1 MYKMFDWKKIK
12 KDFPI
17 FEKKPGLVFLDNAST
32 TQKPLTV
39 LNAEWNFYLES
50 NANVHRGVYEI
61 AAKADQIYEEVRA
74 KIAEWIG
81 AKPDEIIFTK
91 NATEGANLLA
101 NGFAAL
107 LNAGDEIVVTELEH
121 HANYLP
127 WLEVARRS
135 GAVVRVA
142 KLSDGATV
150 DVTSEINEKTKVVA
164 VTQMSN
170 VFGMGPG
177 LEAIVKAAKGVGA
190 KVILD
195 SAQGIVHAGL
205 RVDKL
210 GVDAAFFTGHKLFGP
225 MGTGVLFLKNELA
238 GLNPLIFGGG
248 MIKELPD
255 QWLDAPHKFEAG
267 TPNVA
272 GLAGLDASIKYL
284 RSFELKEIVE
294 HEKNLVKMTCDELKK
309 ISDVRILS
317 PENAA
322 SMVSFVMEGI
332 HPHDIASIL
341 GEAGVCVRAG
351 HHCAKPLMNALG
363 VSACVRVSFALYNG
377 PDDVEKLI
385 TGVKKVKEIFA

>member
-1 MYKMFDWKKIK
+1 MYKMFDWKKAK

-17 FEKKPGLVFLDNAST
+17 FEKKPELVFLDNAST
-32 TQKPLTV
+32 TQKPLVV
-39 LNAEWNFYLES
+39 LDAERDFYLES

-74 KIAEWIG
+74 EMAEWIG
-81 AKPDEIIFTK
+81 AQPNEIIFTK

-101 NGFAAL
+101 NGFVAML
-107 LNAGDEIVVTELEH
+107 TTGDEIVLTELEH

-127 WLEVARRS
+127 WLEAARRS
-135 GAVVRVA
+135 GATIKTA
-142 KLSDGATV
+142 KIKADGMV
-150 DVTSEINEKTKVVA
+150 DVISEINDKTKLVA

-170 VFGMGPG
+170 VLGVRPD
-177 LEAIVKAAKGVGA
+177 LEAIVKAAKSVGA

-195 SAQGIVHAGL
+195 SAQGIIHEGL
-205 RVDKL
+205 RVDQI

-225 MGTGVLFLKNELA
+225 MGTGVLFLRKELA
-238 GLNPLIFGGG
+238 GLNPLLFGGG

-272 GLAGLDASIKYL
+272 GLAGLSAAIKYL
-284 RSFELKEIVE
+284 RSFDLKEIVE
-294 HEKNLVKMTCDELKK
+294 HEKKLVKMACEELKK
-309 ISDVRILS
+309 ISGIRILS

-322 SMVSFVMEGI
+322 SMVAFVMEGV

-363 VSACVRVSFALYNG
+363 INACVRVSFALYNG
-377 PDDVEKLI
+377 PEDIEKLI
-385 TGVKKVKEIFA
+385 TAVKKVKEVFA